1 MIKRIQKRISRGIS
15 LAGEIFSGPSPMKLL
30 RNAIESDE
38 EEKALEVYMTAA
50 LPNGIVL
57 ADDLD
62 PSAAFPSKKGN
73 NHYNQTTPLH
83 LACYNGLYRL
93 VVLFL
98 NHGGNPNLTN
108 GRDETCLHCIC
119 NKSNKLW
126 VRYEILQLL
135 INWKGNEID
144 GKYEGLSINH
154 VDVDGNSA
162 LHYAAS
168 NGLLQCVESL
178 IQLNGILS
186 IVNKSQMTCCEM
198 ADENNNRDLASMLEL
213 AMLFQPM
220 DLIIDDE
227 SNGNSIDRPSI
238 LYLDT
243 ISMDLNDLLVYVNEL
258 ITNTL
263 DKLISSL
270 SQMSTNQLTIL
281 TKERVEVLLNAYG
294 WDANR
299 LQSEYIKSPQA
310 VYEFAK
316 ISPSTDSMK
325 SDMMCGICCDEMIPM
340 ESIDKI
346 YEDARNHI
354 DISKYTVCCDSRH
367 QFCLSCWSLHTQT
380 QVRDNGGYCLS
391 CPAFKCHEIVAG
403 GNRMVDALLSSS
415 IDKLKYKYHEQR
427 VRHVVD
433 CQPLSMKWCPVPDC
447 GAIVRTTSYVNENDS
462 SDLARDMTNLP
473 PKSMICHNNHSFCLS
488 CGLEAHSPCACK
500 DWKIWVDKVKEEIT
514 AVNDGLTG
522 SGKGDDIANAL
533 WMAANTKKCPRCTSP
548 IEKDEGCNH
557 MSCRKCRHEFCWIC
571 MQDWSLHSN
580 NTGGFFQCNRYVSE
594 LLQQTGVSDESANR
608 SGNNDNFVS
617 LVEELGNAHV
627 ETQRIKERA
636 AKMAR
641 FIPLYTRFKAQRDS
655 VLMERRMFKDT
666 MNRIQSELTSTY
678 QAIVNNDKNS
688 SKKWLQGDRVNHPFM
703 DYPVD
708 KSNDK
713 NIAILPSNKTNYHPS
728 IQFLEDG
735 FVELIKCREFLSGCV
750 AYSYSIFTSDEDGAD
765 IIMRALSRNRMHK
778 YRSVLKLSDHKAS
791 FERIQADLEMYTE
804 MLSDVVARRRLRASH
819 SQIID
824 ITKLARMKRIE
835 LEDLVYMF
843 HFSEAIEKSEG
854 YNNSY
859 AYNDPIP
866 TASTSSMRHRTRQS
880 RRSNNNNTSNSVDMQ
895 NNFMNSL
902 SIGPDGMIFMNDDLA
917 LTDDLDFNSLVQLIS
932 RIESTH
938 LSGDNDNR
946 STDRIVR
953 DNNNIQINSAVETI
967 RPEIVPSRT
976 SRSPFAQFL
985 RSNRSNSTAV
995 SNEINLIES
1004 NVNEMH
1010 RSASASS
1017 TSPNSKVND
1026 SLIDLDDISI
1036 VDSLTSR
1043 NITTSNVNSIDNT
1056 IDLSQENNAIDRLGR
1071 PNRRNQRLDE
1081 ERELNRAILLSLQ
1094 ELPSNQLSSNS
1105 LTVVSQDNID
1115 ILVSMGFTVDQ
1126 AIETLQIC
1134 ENKLDVAINRLLG
1147 LT

>member
-1 MIKRIQKRISRGIS
+1 MDAYKRLSRGIS
-15 LAGEIFSGPSPMKLL
+15 LAGELFSGPSPLKLL
-30 RNAIESDE
+30 RSAIESDE
-38 EEKALEVYMTAA
+38 EEKALEVYMTAN

-62 PSAAFPSKKGN
+62 PSAPFPSKKGN

-93 VVLFL
+93 VVMFL
-98 NHGGNPNLTN
+98 NHGGN
-108 GRDETCLHCIC
+108 
-119 NKSNKLW
+119 
-126 VRYEILQLL
+126 
-135 INWKGNEID
+135 EID
-144 GKYEGLSINH
+144 GRCEGLSINH
-154 VDVDGNSA
+154 VDIDGNSA

-227 SNGNSIDRPSI
+227 NNGNSIDRPSI
-238 LYLDT
+238 LYLDS

-258 ITNTL
+258 IDYTL
-263 DKLISSL
+263 DKLISSQ
-270 SQMSTNQLTIL
+270 SQKSTNQSIRL

-299 LQSEYIKSPQA
+299 LQSEYIKNPQA

-316 ISPSTDSMK
+316 ISQSNDSMK
-325 SDMMCGICCDEMIPM
+325 SD
-340 ESIDKI
+340 
-346 YEDARNHI
+346 
-354 DISKYTVCCDSRH
+354 
-367 QFCLSCWSLHTQT
+367 T

-391 CPAFKCHEIVAG
+391 CPAFKCYDIVAG

-415 IDKLKYKYHEQR
+415 IDNLKHKYHEQR
-427 VRHVVD
+427 VRHVAD

-447 GAIVRTTSYVNENDS
+447 GAIVRTTSNVNENDS
-462 SDLARDMTNLP
+462 SDLVRDMTNLP

-557 MSCRKCRHEFCWIC
+557 MSCRKCKHEFCWIC
-571 MQDWSLHSN
+571 MQDWTLHSN

-594 LLQQTGVSDESANR
+594 LLQQTGVSDEAANR
-608 SGNNDNFVS
+608 SGNNDNFVT

-627 ETQRIKERA
+627 ETQRIKDRA

-666 MNRIQSELTSTY
+666 MNRVQSELTSTY
-678 QAIVNNDKNS
+678 QAIVNDDKNS
-688 SKKWLQGDRVNHPFM
+688 SKKWLQGIRVNHPFI
-703 DYPVD
+703 DYPNI
-708 KSNDK
+708 KSNDE
-713 NIAILPSNKTNYHPS
+713 NLTILPSNKTNYHPS
-728 IQFLEDG
+728 IKFLEDG

-791 FERIQADLEMYTE
+791 FDRIQADLEMYTE

-819 SQIID
+819 SQIKD
-824 ITKLARMKRIE
+824 ITKLARLKRIE

-866 TASTSSMRHRTRQS
+866 TASTATMRHRTRQS
-880 RRSNNNNTSNSVDMQ
+880 RRSNSNNNSINSVEMQ

-902 SIGPDGMIFMNDDLA
+902 SIGPDGMIFMNDDNA
-917 LTDDLDFNSLVQLIS
+917 LTDDLDFNSLVALIS
-932 RIESTH
+932 HIESSQ
-938 LSGDNDNR
+938 LSGDTDNR
-946 STDRIVR
+946 SNDRIVR
-953 DNNNIQINSAVETI
+953 DNNNIQINSAVETS
-967 RPEIVPSRT
+967 RPENVPSRT

-985 RSNRSNSTAV
+985 RPNRSNSTAV
-995 SNEINLIES
+995 NNEVNLIES
-1004 NVNEMH
+1004 NMNEMH
-1010 RSASASS
+1010 RSTTVSS

-1026 SLIDLDDISI
+1026 SSIDMDDISI
-1036 VDSLTSR
+1036 VDSSTSR
-1043 NITTSNVNSIDNT
+1043 NNTTSSNNNDNNNT
-1056 IDLSQENNAIDRLGR
+1056 IDQSQENNSIDRPGR
-1071 PNRRNQRLDE
+1071 PNRRSQRLDE

-1094 ELPSNQLSSNS
+1094 ELPSNEISSNS
-1105 LTVVSQDNID
+1105 LTIVSQDNID
-1115 ILVSMGFTVDQ
+1115 ILVSMGFTVEQ

-1134 ENKLDVAINRLLG
+1134 GNNVDVAINRLLG